1 MIRRENRLIA
11 VLKSLSIIMLLI
23 SIFSIV
29 WLRSSFVSL
38 EYSISSL
45 EKKKAVL
52 MRDKKIF
59 AAERASLLSAER
71 FEKFVS
77 NSTVS
82 GGFIFPDRV
91 KVVYVKKAKEN
102 EPYRASFK
110 GK

>member
-1 MIRRENRLIA
+1 MIYRRNKLIFI
-11 VLKSLSIIMLLI
+11 LKPFSIILLLI
-23 SIFSIV
+23 SIFTIV
-29 WLRSSFVSL
+29 WMRSSFVSL

-45 EKKKAVL
+45 EKKKAAL
-52 MRDKKIF
+52 MRDKKVF

-82 GGFIFPDRV
+82 GGFVFPDRV
-91 KVVYVKKAKEN
+91 KVVYVKRAKEN

-110 GK
+110 EK